1 MSSVESPARPV
12 APAAGRS
19 VAGTALLVAFLAVL
33 VATELGWSLLTVSAP
48 AAAAGY
54 GVAALLAPLC
64 LALHPAADARVAAL
78 LPPLAAIAVVR
89 LITVV
94 ALPAQVPPSIR
105 LVVVGVP
112 AVVAVALAAR
122 QRPAHWRL
130 LRPHTGGWWGQALVA
145 LVGALAGRLLWGAAP
160 PTVPV
165 GAGVPTVLAATA
177 VMFAALPDELLY
189 RGLLVPAAA
198 DVVGRWSVPLA
209 AAAYAMA
216 YLPGGSDRQLL
227 AALLLGLGLGWC
239 RRRTGSVVGV
249 VAAHGLLNL
258 VVYVLLPLAASSAP
272 S

>member
-1 MSSVESPARPV
+1 VFSAESPARPL
-12 APAAGRS
+12 AATAGRRAAG
-19 VAGTALLVAFLAVL
+19 AALLAAFLAVL
-33 VATELGWSLLTVSAP
+33 AVTELGWSLLAVPAP

-64 LALHPAADARVAAL
+64 LTLRPAADARVAAL
-78 LPPLAAIAVVR
+78 LPPLAAISVVR
-89 LITVV
+89 LVTVV
-94 ALPAQVPPSIR
+94 ALPAQVHPSTR
-105 LVVVGVP
+105 LLVVGVP
-112 AVVAVALAAR
+112 ALVAVALAAR
-122 QRPAHWRL
+122 QRPPHWRL

-145 LVGALAGRLLWGAAP
+145 LVGALAGRLVWGLAP

-165 GAGVPTVLAATA
+165 GAGVSTALAATV
-177 VMFAALPDELLY
+177 VMLAALPDELLY
-189 RGLLVPAAA
+189 RGLLIPAAA

-239 RRRTGSVVGV
+239 RRRTGSVVGA

-258 VVYVLLPLAASSAP
+258 VVYVLLPLAASS
-272 S
+272 